1 MSIEK
6 LFVKKVLSCL
16 LVTMIIVSCV
26 PLAVMPVAA
35 QSSVPSTAK
44 HVDQTFLKFDA
55 DKTEEVARAVL
66 ASEIML
72 YLGATNLDL
81 DEEIDCLSLEELSEI
96 ASHYPRYPRQITDS
110 MDRIVTI
117 YKPVERIVVFN
128 HDGFLTMRSINATD
142 KIVGVCANLERHF
155 GPLFPS
161 ELTDYPNIGVFFN
174 PDYEAVLHLNP
185 DIIILSGWTYR
196 SGGCSEN
203 DAIQKKFEELS
214 PRITV
219 IRLDCDNPS
228 YYVKEVRKIGY
239 ILEKEEEAEELIDFY
254 EKYLNTI
261 KERVDAL
268 SEDDKPKVYFELPR
282 ANYQTPGSGTAVHR
296 IIVDTG
302 GNNIFSDLSDIVD
315 IDPEEVINRNPEIIV
330 KGARAPGYNLDD
342 PTILIKTRDEIMNR
356 PELRDV
362 VAVKNESVYIFPYGF
377 IYSPTHFVCMI
388 YMAKWFHPALF
399 NDLDP
404 EEIHQEYLTK
414 FLEVDYDLDE
424 HGVFVYPEVN

>member
-1 MSIEK
+1 MRIEN
-6 LFVKKVLSCL
+6 LFVKRVLSCL
-16 LVTMIIVSCV
+16 LVTMIVMSCV

-35 QSSVPSTAK
+35 QSSVPSTA
-44 HVDQTFLKFDA
+44 QTLLKFDA
-55 DKTEEVARAVL
+55 AETEEVARAVL

-81 DEEIDCLSLEELSEI
+81 DEEIDCLSLEDLSEI

-110 MDRIVTI
+110 MDKIVTI

-155 GPLFPS
+155 GPLFPT

-185 DIIILSGWTYR
+185 DAILLSGWTYR

-203 DAIQKKFEELS
+203 DAIQKKFEDLE
-214 PRITV
+214 PRIAV
-219 IRLDCDNPS
+219 IRFNCDNPS

-239 ILEKEEEAEELIDFY
+239 ILEKEEEADELIDFY

-268 SEDDKPKVYFELPR
+268 SEEDKPKVYFELPR

-302 GNNIFSDLSDIVD
+302 GNNIFGDLSDVVD

-356 PELRDV
+356 PELWDV
-362 VAVKNESVYIFPYGF
+362 VAVKNENVYIFPYGF

-404 EEIHQEYLTK
+404 KEIHQEYITE

>member
-1 MSIEK
+1 MSIAK

-16 LVTMIIVSCV
+16 LVMVIIMSCV

-35 QSSVPSTAK
+35 QSSVPSTAT

-117 YKPVERIVVFN
+117 YKPVEQIVVFN

-203 DAIQKKFEELS
+203 DVIQKKFEELS

-239 ILEKEEEAEELIDFY
+239 ILEKEEEAEEFIDFY
-254 EKYLNTI
+254 ENYLNTI

-268 SEDDKPKVYFELPR
+268 SENDKPKVYFELPR

-302 GNNIFSDLSDIVD
+302 GNNIFCDLSDVVD
-315 IDPEEVINRNPEIIV
+315 IDPEEVINRNPEIII
-330 KGARAPGYNLDD
+330 KGAQAPGYNLDD

-356 PELRDV
+356 PELWDV

-377 IYSPTHFVCMI
+377 IYSPTHLVCMV

>member
-6 LFVKKVLSCL
+6 LFVKKLLSCL
-16 LVTMIIVSCV
+16 LVMILTSCV
-26 PLAVMPVAA
+26 PLPVMSAAA

-44 HVDQTFLKFDA
+44 HLNQTFLKFDA
-55 DKTEEVARAVL
+55 AESEEVARAVL
-66 ASEIML
+66 ANEIML

-81 DEEIDCLSLEELSEI
+81 DEEIDSLSLEDLSEI

-110 MDRIVTI
+110 MDKIVTI

-128 HDGFLTMRSINATD
+128 HDGFLTMRSINAMD
-142 KIVGVCANLERHF
+142 KVVGVCANLERHF
-155 GPLFPS
+155 GPLFPT
-161 ELTDYPNIGVFFN
+161 ELTDYPSIGVFFN
-174 PDYEAVLHLNP
+174 PDYEAVLNLHP
-185 DIIILSGWTYR
+185 DVILLSGWTYR
-196 SGGCSEN
+196 SGGYSEN
-203 DAIQKKFEELS
+203 DLIQKKFEDFD
-214 PRITV
+214 PRIAV

-228 YYVKEVRKIGY
+228 RYVKEVRKIGY
-239 ILEKEEEAEELIDFY
+239 ILEKEEEAEKLIDFY

-268 SEDDKPKVYFELPR
+268 SEEDKTKVYFELPR

-296 IIVDTG
+296 MIVDTG
-302 GNNIFSDLSDIVD
+302 GNNVFNDLSNIVD
-315 IDPEEVINRNPEIIV
+315 IDPEEVINRNPEIII

-342 PTILIKTRDEIMNR
+342 PTLLKKTRDEIMSR
-356 PELRDV
+356 PELWDV

-377 IYSPTHFVCMI
+377 IYSPTHLVCMV

-424 HGVFVYPEVN
+424 HGVFVYPEVS

>member
-1 MSIEK
+1 MS
-6 LFVKKVLSCL
+6 
-16 LVTMIIVSCV
+16 
-26 PLAVMPVAA
+26 AAA

-44 HVDQTFLKFDA
+44 HLDQTFLKFDA
-55 DKTEEVARAVL
+55 AESEEVARAVL
-66 ASEIML
+66 ANEIML

-96 ASHYPRYPRQITDS
+96 ASRYPMYPRQITDS
-110 MDRIVTI
+110 MDRMVTI
-117 YKPVERIVVFN
+117 FKPVERIVVFN

-155 GPLFPS
+155 GPLFPT
-161 ELTDYPNIGVFFN
+161 ELTDYPSIGVFFN

-185 DIIILSGWTYR
+185 DVIILSGWTYR
-196 SGGCSEN
+196 SGGSSEN
-203 DAIQKKFEELS
+203 DVIQKKFKDLD

-228 YYVKEVRKIGY
+228 YYVQEVRKIGY
-239 ILEKEEEAEELIDFY
+239 ILEKEEEAEEFIDFY
-254 EKYLNTI
+254 ENYLNTI
-261 KERVDAL
+261 KERVGAL

-282 ANYQTPGSGTAVHR
+282 ANYPTPGSGTAVHR
-296 IIVDTG
+296 MIVDTG
-302 GNNIFSDLSDIVD
+302 GNNVFSDLSNIVD
-315 IDPEEVINRNPEIIV
+315 IDPEEVINRNPDIII

-356 PELRDV
+356 PELWDV
-362 VAVKNESVYIFPYGF
+362 VAVKNENVYIFPYGF
-377 IYSPTHFVCMI
+377 IYSPTHLVCMI

-404 EEIHQEYLTK
+404 EEIHQEYLTE
-414 FLEVDYDLDE
+414 FLDVNYDLDE